1 MKLEYK
7 NTELGSIPYDWEVK
21 KLGDVLKICHGK
33 VQKDVVSVDGIYP
46 ILATGG
52 QIGKA
57 SRALYDKPSVLIG
70 RKGTIDQPQ
79 YMDTPFWTV
88 DTLFYSVMKNNNDAK
103 FFYYKFCTIPWLKF
117 NEASGVPSLSAR
129 TIEKIN
135 VSCPEP
141 KMQRVIAEILTDVD
155 MLLKSL
161 DQLIIKKQNFKLA
174 TMYQLLS
181 DEICSLKNNNWK
193 EHRLKDLA
201 VISKGHQLD
210 IDETNPQEDFPHYN
224 GGRFPSSFTHKS
236 NRPSNTI
243 AISEGGNSCG
253 YVQIINV
260 PFWCGGHCYTIKPFS
275 LDNNFLFYAL
285 KQRQSKIMKL
295 RVGSGL
301 PNIQKTTIGLFKLKV
316 PDKQNDQKKIA
327 EILLDIDKELTS
339 LKLRRDK
346 IFNLRLAMMY
356 ELLSGKTRL
365 TNKDS

>member
-7 NTELGSIPYDWEVK
+7 NTELGPIPHDWEVK

-174 TMYQLLS
+174 TMYT
-181 DEICSLKNNNWK
+181 
-193 EHRLKDLA
+193 
-201 VISKGHQLD
+201 SK
-210 IDETNPQEDFPHYN
+210 
-224 GGRFPSSFTHKS
+224 R
-236 NRPSNTI
+236 
-243 AISEGGNSCG
+243 
-253 YVQIINV
+253 
-260 PFWCGGHCYTIKPFS
+260 
-275 LDNNFLFYAL
+275 
-285 KQRQSKIMKL
+285 QRHL
-295 RVGSGL
+295 
-301 PNIQKTTIGLFKLKV
+301 
-316 PDKQNDQKKIA
+316 
-327 EILLDIDKELTS
+327 
-339 LKLRRDK
+339 
-346 IFNLRLAMMY
+346 
-356 ELLSGKTRL
+356 
-365 TNKDS
+365 